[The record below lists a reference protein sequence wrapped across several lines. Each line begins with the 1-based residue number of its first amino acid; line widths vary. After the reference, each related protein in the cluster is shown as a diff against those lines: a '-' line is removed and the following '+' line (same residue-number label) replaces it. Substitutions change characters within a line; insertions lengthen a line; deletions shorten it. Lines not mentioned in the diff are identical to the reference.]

1 MTGPPH
7 AGVLGVL
14 GVHVVAFLVGHH
26 LEGQL
31 VVVAQEQ
38 PPLGGVGDLGGA
50 VHDLHDRGA
59 VLATQGHEHPRHHRE
74 VEGHVALVTIAEVR
88 DHIGRPLVGL
98 GQQHPARVLLVDFL
112 ADPLQE
118 LVGLG
123 QVLAVGALTLE
134 HVGHGI
140 EAEPVQAHVQPE
152 PDDLEHD
159 LLDLGV
165 VVVEVRLV
173 GEEAVPVEGLGL
185 GIPGPVGG
193 LGVDEDDAGVQ
204 VALVGVGPHVPV
216 ALGRAG
222 PARLL
227 EPGVLVGGV
236 VHHHV
241 GDHPDAAGVGRLEE
255 VVEVA
260 EGAVVGQDREVVA
273 DVVAAVA
280 QRGLVDRQQP
290 DAVDPQPL
298 QVVEP
303 LGQPAEVALAVA
315 VAVLEP
321 PDVQLVED
329 RGLVPE

>member
-1 MTGPPH
+1 M
-7 AGVLGVL
+7 
-14 GVHVVAFLVGHH
+14 
-26 LEGQL
+26 
-31 VVVAQEQ
+31 VAQEQ

-50 VHDLHDRGA
+50 VHDLDDRGA
-59 VLATQGHEHPRHHRE
+59 VLAAQGHEHPRHHRE
-74 VEGHVALVTIAEVR
+74 VEGHVALVAVAEVG
-88 DHIGRPLVGL
+88 DDVGRPLVGL
-98 GQQHPARVLLVDFL
+98 GQQQPARVLLVDLL

-118 LVGLG
+118 LMGLG
-123 QVLAVGALTLE
+123 EVLAVGALALE
-134 HVGHGI
+134 QVRHGV
-140 EAEPVQAHVQPE
+140 EAEPVKAHVEPE

-173 GEEAVPVEGLGL
+173 GEEAVPVEGLRL
-185 GIPGPVGG
+185 RVPGPVGG

-204 VALVGVGPHVPV
+204 VLLVGVGPHVPV
-216 ALGRAG
+216 ALGRPRLAG
-222 PARLL
+222 LL

-241 GDHPDAAGVGRLEE
+241 GDHPEAAGVGGLQE
-255 VVEVA
+255 VVEVP

-280 QRGLVDRQQP
+280 QGRGVDRQQP
-290 DAVDPQPL
+290 DAVHPQPL

-303 LGQPAEVALAVA
+303 LGQAAEVTLAVP

-321 PDVQLVED
+321 AVYSS
-329 RGLVPE
+329 